1 VQRAPELLLAI
12 KKAVDE
18 DRRPGRFLLTGS
30 SNLMTLPQV
39 SDSLAGRM
47 EVVTLLPL
55 ARSELRSR
63 EPGFLNAALAGE
75 LVSPPAVQVGTALVE
90 AVLAGGYPEMLRR
103 EEARRRAWARAYV
116 QAIVSRD
123 VRDLAS
129 VEKLDHL
136 PKLLRA
142 LALHAGQLINFSLV
156 GGQLALDDKTVRKY
170 TAIFEQLYLVR
181 RLEPW
186 HSNRMKRLVKT
197 PKLHF
202 LDSGLLA
209 GLTGITGAAI
219 VRNRTLLGPLLE
231 TYIFAE
237 IMKQATWLDQS
248 CTLHHYRD
256 KEQNEVD
263 IVIEGEDGGVVGVEV
278 KATASVRA
286 SDFKGLRKLAAVC
299 GDTFRL
305 GVVLYDGETIVPFGD
320 RLFAAPVS
328 CLW

>member
-1 VQRAPELLLAI
+1 
-12 KKAVDE
+12 
-18 DRRPGRFLLTGS
+18 
-30 SNLMTLPQV
+30 
-39 SDSLAGRM
+39 
-47 EVVTLLPL
+47 
-55 ARSELRSR
+55 
-63 EPGFLNAALAGE
+63 
-75 LVSPPAVQVGTALVE
+75 VE

-103 EEARRRAWARAYV
+103 EEARRRAWARGYV

-123 VRDLAS
+123 VRDVAS

-142 LALHAGQLINFSLV
+142 LALHAGQLINFSQV

-186 HSNRMKRLVKT
+186 HSNLLKRLVKT

-202 LDSGLLA
+202 IDSGLLA
-209 GLTGITGAAI
+209 GLLGITGAAI
-219 VRNRTLLGPLLE
+219 ARNRALLGPLLE

-248 CTLHHYRD
+248 CSLYHYRD

-263 IVIEGEDGGVVGVEV
+263 IVIEGGGWRGGWCRSEGR
-278 KATASVRA
+278 S
-286 SDFKGLRKLAAVC
+286 
-299 GDTFRL
+299 L
-305 GVVLYDGETIVPFGD
+305 GSGI
-320 RLFAAPVS
+320 
-328 CLW
+328 

>member
-1 VQRAPELLLAI
+1 
-12 KKAVDE
+12 
-18 DRRPGRFLLTGS
+18 
-30 SNLMTLPQV
+30 
-39 SDSLAGRM
+39 
-47 EVVTLLPL
+47 
-55 ARSELRSR
+55 
-63 EPGFLNAALAGE
+63 
-75 LVSPPAVQVGTALVE
+75 
-90 AVLAGGYPEMLRR
+90 
-103 EEARRRAWARAYV
+103 
-116 QAIVSRD
+116 
-123 VRDLAS
+123 